1 MLNVACWIKGTSPI
15 PLYHETPLADL
26 IAFEALGTERQNS
39 INLLKFKVALVII
52 AIGLVLS
59 KLESIKQETNL
70 NVSDSLQWLIEED
83 ESEIEAQ
90 INKKYGIGNFTTNK
104 GVA

>member
-1 MLNVACWIKGTSPI
+1 MGYTEEIVKKKIEMLANHLLEAIDVDLLSDSQRIAYLKAI
-15 PLYHETPLADL
+15 TPYILP
-26 IAFEALGTERQNS
+26 
-39 INLLKFKVALVII
+39 
-52 AIGLVLS
+52 

-83 ESEIEAQ
+83 ESEIELQ